1 MNKQILT
8 AILFFLSLSLHSQN
22 SFTIRGIGGGG
33 ALFFPTIN
41 PSNSDEFYIA
51 CDMSQLFHSTDFG
64 LSYTQ
69 SHFSRLTVQNN
80 STYEFTK
87 DSKIAYTNFNDG
99 NDGYPVRTEDGGSKW
114 IRLEGFDAN
123 EGKVYKMRA
132 NYDRPEQIIINYYGL
147 ISISNDYGQHFTPIK
162 RAVNNGVG
170 IILSG
175 VFFDGNVIFIATNEG
190 LFRSQDGG
198 LSFAPFPTSGIPAG
212 QVIWDFSAAKE
223 SGSVRFVC
231 ITGKTTDIYNGL
243 MPYEYSNVASGVY
256 IMNNLDTK
264 WISKSSGI
272 NFSND
277 FILYSG
283 MAKNNIHTIYL
294 AGNDASLG
302 APLIFKSENGGDTW
316 QKVFKSSNNT
326 NIRTGWS
333 GFQGDKNWSWG
344 ETAFGIAVAPDNAD
358 RVLFGDYSFV
368 HVSKDGGANWSQA
381 YVKSSDE
388 HPANAPTP
396 KKKPYHSIGLENTT
410 CWQIFWTDPMNM
422 FGCFSD
428 IGLIRSQDGGL
439 SWGYNYDG
447 LSVNSLYRMIS
458 GANGTLY
465 AASSN
470 IHDMYQSTRLA
481 DGQLDAADANG
492 KISYSTDNGQTWSSL
507 HQFNHPVFWIAA
519 DPTKNTR
526 MYASVIHYGSGS
538 GMGGI
543 WVSDDI
549 NKGSS
554 SSWVKLPNPPRTEG
568 HPATV
573 LVLKDGQVLC
583 TYSGRRNG
591 SGQFTKSSGLYL
603 YNPAS
608 GSWKDLSD
616 PGMYYW
622 TKDVVVDPSDSTQ
635 STWLVAVFSG
645 WGGAPN
651 GLGGLYRTT
660 NRGQTW
666 TKLTGTQFDRVTS
679 VTFDPQQPKVCY
691 LTTET
696 QGLWRTLDISGVNP
710 IWSLVNAYDFRQPE
724 RVYFNPFKNR
734 QMWVSSFGNGMK
746 FSDLDQTT
754 SVSDSERNPDC
765 NILTNLSSE
774 DRILINQNDR
784 LPFSIYSINGAMV
797 YQSSDA
803 DVIKG
808 FIDISSL
815 TCGVYLVSNKN
826 CVQKLIRN

>member
-1 MNKQILT
+1 
-8 AILFFLSLSLHSQN
+8 
-22 SFTIRGIGGGG
+22 
-33 ALFFPTIN
+33 
-41 PSNSDEFYIA
+41 
-51 CDMSQLFHSTDFG
+51 
-64 LSYTQ
+64 
-69 SHFSRLTVQNN
+69 
-80 STYEFTK
+80 
-87 DSKIAYTNFNDG
+87 
-99 NDGYPVRTEDGGSKW
+99 
-114 IRLEGFDAN
+114 
-123 EGKVYKMRA
+123 
-132 NYDRPEQIIINYYGL
+132 
-147 ISISNDYGQHFTPIK
+147 
-162 RAVNNGVG
+162 
-170 IILSG
+170 
-175 VFFDGNVIFIATNEG
+175 
-190 LFRSQDGG
+190 
-198 LSFAPFPTSGIPAG
+198 
-212 QVIWDFSAAKE
+212 
-223 SGSVRFVC
+223 
-231 ITGKTTDIYNGL
+231 
-243 MPYEYSNVASGVY
+243 MPYEYSNVASGVF
-256 IMNNLDTK
+256 IMNNQDTK

-302 APLIFKSENGGDTW
+302 APLILKSENGGDSW

-396 KKKPYHSIGLENTT
+396 KKKSYHSIGLENTT

-549 NKGSS
+549 NKGSA

-660 NRGQTW
+660 NRGQSW

-724 RVYFNPFKNR
+724 RVYFNPYKNR

-754 SVSDSERNPDC
+754 SVSDSEGNPDC
-765 NILTNLSSE
+765 NILTNLISD
-774 DRILINQNDR
+774 DRILINQNER

-797 YQSSDA
+797 YRSSDA

-808 FIDISSL
+808 LIDISSL
-815 TCGVYLVSNKN
+815 ASGVYLVSNKN